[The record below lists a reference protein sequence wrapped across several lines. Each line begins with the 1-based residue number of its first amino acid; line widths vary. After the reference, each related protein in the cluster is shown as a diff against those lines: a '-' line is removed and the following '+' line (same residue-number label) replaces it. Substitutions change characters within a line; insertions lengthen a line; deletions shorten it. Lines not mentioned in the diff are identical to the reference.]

1 MTRQIRWPAMVI
13 WSTGVWAGWRNF
25 QWSGIPIGSPKAS
38 GAQDFPRSWMPKMLS
53 ACRLWSPIRPA
64 ASMSRSPVGID
75 STIAPSFP
83 EAAANSWPRS
93 STRLDKTLWEAC
105 NCSAATTNVAN
116 ASCRA
121 VAEGI
126 CLGSFVGTCCQK
138 PHLLATISVGV
149 DCASG
154 GMRLS
159 GPIIR
164 TVDKLLP
171 LKVLRPKLNR
181 R

>member
-1 MTRQIRWPAMVI
+1 M
-13 WSTGVWAGWRNF
+13 
-25 QWSGIPIGSPKAS
+25 GSPKLS
-38 GAQDFPRSWMPKMLS
+38 GVQNCPRRWTPKMRS
-53 ACRLWSPIRPA
+53 ACKLWSPIRPA
-64 ASMSRSPVGID
+64 ASISRSPVGME

-83 EAAANSWPRS
+83 EAAANSCPRS

-116 ASCRA
+116 ASCKA

-138 PHLLATISVGV
+138 PHLLATITAGV
-149 DCASG
+149 DFTSG
-154 GMRLS
+154 GMRAFRP
-159 GPIIR
+159 PI
-164 TVDKLLP
+164 DKLIP
-171 LKVLRPKLNR
+171 LKVLWPKLSR